1 MPVPGHLHEARAP
14 GPMGHVGFPFLQAPS
29 LYCGSPGSRPGV
41 GWGVL
46 CACSVRGGEAPWR
59 HMDLPTPPRT
69 PPYTHT
75 HTHTHT
81 RMHTQH
87 TRMHTCPSSV
97 LHVDL
102 PTPPRTP
109 LTHAHAACPS
119 FLCLVVLHSDWRGRA
134 NSCGRDSPTLQLHPG
149 LFSVLGGGGLLG
161 LSLSLLRVLAWLSGR
176 ESLKARERGLFRR
189 WFLWPWR
196 SLPPKSSWGVAG
208 GVCGGGAPG

>member
-1 MPVPGHLHEARAP
+1 MRHVHP
-14 GPMGHVGFPFLQAPS
+14 GPWATWAFPSSKPQACTAAHQAVGL
-29 LYCGSPGSRPGV
+29 
-41 GWGVL
+41 GWG
-46 CACSVRGGEAPWR
+46 GGCCVPALSGEGR
-59 HMDLPTPPRT
+59 LPGGTWTCQLPLVPPL
-69 PPYTHT
+69 T

-149 LFSVLGGGGLLG
+149 LFSVLGWGGGFWV
-161 LSLSLLRVLAWLSGR
+161 SLSLCSVCWLGCQGVRV
-176 ESLKARERGLFRR
+176 
-189 WFLWPWR
+189 
-196 SLPPKSSWGVAG
+196 
-208 GVCGGGAPG
+208 